1 MKKFSLIASLSAA
14 LFSGVSTAVDSIY
27 NGFEGSGPF
36 GNPDHNGL
44 QYPTTLVEPIP
55 SGFKTAVSLYE
66 YQRGNP
72 DGYIGDIQGYVP
84 IVPDS
89 GPTITSLDAFQ
100 RGNPDYDHAVDY
112 SLPVIGS
119 PAAIAAAE
127 ARRARRSV
135 STDSRGDDDV

>member
-1 MKKFSLIASLSAA
+1 MNNLPLITSLSVA
-14 LFSGVSTAVDSIY
+14 LFSGVSAAADSIY

-44 QYPTTLVEPIP
+44 QYPTTLVEPRP
-55 SGFKTAVSLYE
+55 SGFETAVSLYE
-66 YQRGNP
+66 YQTGNP
-72 DGYIGDIQGYVP
+72 DGYIGDIEGYVP

-100 RGNPDYDHAVDY
+100 RGNPDYDHVVNY

-119 PAAIAAAE
+119 PEAIAAAE
-127 ARRARRSV
+127 ARRAGRSV
-135 STDSRGDDDV
+135 STNSHGDDDV